1 LTKAFLHQEKSKPK
15 ECFVYKEIFVLK
27 VKGMIMPLWTE
38 IQLLFITLEFVDEF
52 LPSGLSSNLLH
63 ISLRRG

>member
-1 LTKAFLHQEKSKPK
+1 MLCLQRNI
-15 ECFVYKEIFVLK
+15 CLK
-27 VKGMIMPLWTE
+27 DKGDDNAIMDE